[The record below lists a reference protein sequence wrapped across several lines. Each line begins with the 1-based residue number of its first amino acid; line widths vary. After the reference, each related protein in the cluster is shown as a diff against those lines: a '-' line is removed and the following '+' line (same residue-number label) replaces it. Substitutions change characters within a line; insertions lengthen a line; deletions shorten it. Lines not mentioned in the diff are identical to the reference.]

1 MNADIKHMLETI
13 EREARLT
20 ASYTGR
26 ERFADAVMAAMAAV
40 NRADFV
46 PNVAHSQAFSNVPL
60 AIGYGQTISQPYIV
74 ALMTDLLDLSQE
86 DRVLELGT
94 GSGYQAA
101 ILAKLAKQV
110 YSLERIE
117 SLAESAASRLR
128 QLGFNNVSCRHSNGY
143 QGWPEK
149 SPFDAIIVTAA
160 SPFVPSSLL
169 EQLKAGGRLVVP
181 LADRGLYQQ
190 LTLFTKNQQGETA
203 SRPILA
209 VSFVPLI
216 DD

>member
-1 MNADIKHMLETI
+1 MNTDIKHMLETI

-143 QGWPEK
+143 QGWPEE
-149 SPFDAIIVTAA
+149 SPFDAIIITAA
-160 SPFVPSSLL
+160 SPFVPSALL